1 MASDLLP
8 DIDTLIKKQGYRL
21 AGSHSAVKTCL
32 WMRRAVREEGECYK
46 ARFYG
51 IASHRCLQMTPTL
64 CCNQR
69 CLHCWRP
76 VELDVPTPQKWD
88 SPVEIMGSSIECQ
101 RNLISGFGGSVPRE
115 LWQQANE
122 PTHVAISLSGEPT
135 LYPYLDG
142 LIEEFRSRG
151 VSTFVVTNGTVVE
164 MVKRIN
170 PSQLYMSLDA
180 PDRQTYMEV
189 CSPKDPGLWD
199 NINESLSVLKD
210 KECRTAIR
218 ITLIKGVNMFDVKG
232 YADLIRKA
240 QPDIIEV
247 KAYMHL
253 GFSRNRLERDAM
265 PGHEEVLDFANQ
277 LGCELG
283 YEVGDQV
290 EISRVVML
298 CRDESV
304 VASKLPV

>member
-8 DIDTLIKKQGYRL
+8 DIGTLIKKQGYRL

-51 IASHRCLQMTPTL
+51 ISSHRCLQMTPTL

-101 RNLISGFGGSVPRE
+101 RNLISGFGGSASRE

-122 PTHVAISLSGEPT
+122 PAHVAISLSGEPT
-135 LYPYLDG
+135 LYPYLDE

-151 VSTFVVTNGTVVE
+151 VSTFVVTNGTVPE
-164 MVKRIN
+164 TIKRIK

-180 PDRQTYMEV
+180 PERQTYMEV
-189 CSPKDPGLWD
+189 CSPKDPCLWD
-199 NINESLSVLKD
+199 NINESLSILKN

-298 CRDESV
+298 FRDGKF

>member
-1 MASDLLP
+1 
-8 DIDTLIKKQGYRL
+8 
-21 AGSHSAVKTCL
+21 
-32 WMRRAVREEGECYK
+32 
-46 ARFYG
+46 
-51 IASHRCLQMTPTL
+51 
-64 CCNQR
+64 
-69 CLHCWRP
+69 
-76 VELDVPTPQKWD
+76 
-88 SPVEIMGSSIECQ
+88 VEIMGSSIECQ
-101 RNLISGFGGSVPRE
+101 RNLISGFGGSASRE

-122 PTHVAISLSGEPT
+122 PAHVAISLSGEPT
-135 LYPYLDG
+135 LYPYLDE

-164 MVKRIN
+164 MVKRIK

-180 PDRQTYMEV
+180 PDRQTYMKV
-189 CSPKDPGLWD
+189 CSPKDPCLWD
-199 NINESLSVLKD
+199 NINESLSTLKN

-265 PGHEEVLDFANQ
+265 PDHEEVFDFANQ
-277 LGCELG
+277 LGYELG
-283 YEVGDQV
+283 YEVTDQV

-298 CRDESV
+298 CRDEKFI
-304 VASKLPV
+304 ASKLPV

>member
-1 MASDLLP
+1 MAPDLLP
-8 DIDTLIKKQGYRL
+8 DIGTLIKKQGYRL

-76 VELDVPTPQKWD
+76 VELDVPAPSKWD
-88 SPVEIMGSSIECQ
+88 SPVEIMGSSIEGQ
-101 RNLISGFGGSVPRE
+101 RNLISGFGGSASRE

-122 PTHVAISLSGEPT
+122 PAHVAISLSGEPT
-135 LYPYLDG
+135 LYPYLDE

-164 MVKRIN
+164 MVKRIE

-180 PDRQTYMEV
+180 PDRQTYLEV
-189 CSPKDPGLWD
+189 CSPKDPCLWD
-199 NINESLSVLKD
+199 NINDSLSVLKD

-283 YEVGDQV
+283 YEVADQV

-298 CRDESV
+298 CRDGKFI
-304 VASKLPV
+304 ASKLPV